1 MSHLRAVFLV
11 LLLLLGGGLSVA
23 LVRAEINTPFRA
35 TLAPAFQL
43 LGRPV
48 KSVDRALTRV
58 LPVDDLDEAAYGDAI
73 ASRYESY
80 NGGTAKQQAYVQALL
95 TTVSQGSRKG
105 FRYRAFLYETTVP
118 NAFAL
123 PGGVVVVTT
132 GLLSTL
138 HSEAELVAVLA
149 HEVGHVELSHCMDGV
164 RFEILER
171 KLHSAPLGELADLAM
186 TVMMRHA
193 FGKTQ
198 EEEADEYA
206 WAWLQQSS
214 YDVAG
219 EGRAFRSL
227 RAGLQG
233 ETRSE
238 TGRESDGGPGSDPG
252 SGKGS
257 EAREQPHP
265 LVEYFQ
271 SHPHLELRE
280 ERYAERARAWRRAHG
295 DEKRYSGYRNL
306 TELRPMTET
315 SFMEEWSGGADAGGP
330 GT

>member
-11 LLLLLGGGLSVA
+11 LLLLLGGALSVA
-23 LVRAEINTPFRA
+23 LYRAEIDTPFRA

-73 ASRYESY
+73 AARYEGY

-95 TTVSQGSRKG
+95 TAVAQGSRKG

-193 FGKTQ
+193 FSKTQ

-214 YDVAG
+214 YDMDG
-219 EGRAFRSL
+219 EGGAFRSL

-238 TGRESDGGPGSDPG
+238 TGHESGPGPG

-257 EAREQPHP
+257 ESREQPHP
-265 LVEYFQ
+265 LAEYFQ

-295 DEKRYSGYRNL
+295 GEMRYPGYRNL
-306 TELRPMTET
+306 RELRPMKET
-315 SFMEEWSGGADAGGP
+315 TFMEEWSAGADAGGP